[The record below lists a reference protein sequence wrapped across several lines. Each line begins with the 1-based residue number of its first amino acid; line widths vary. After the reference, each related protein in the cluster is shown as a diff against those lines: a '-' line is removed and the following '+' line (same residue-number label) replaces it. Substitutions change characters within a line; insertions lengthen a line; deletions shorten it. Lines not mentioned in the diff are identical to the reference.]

1 MVATTLAVKEY
12 EEIETFNLTAASL
25 TDYAYIGYIYGAPQA
40 KYIRVTFTSTTEGQT
55 LKSIRFGTGNGEHWF
70 KDGVVKDVNGN
81 VISGDTVI
89 PEAGLTVVIDIEAS
103 GMALGD
109 IHVHGGGFE
118 GSAGDITM
126 VATTLAKTSYS
137 SLISGLTQ

>member
-1 MVATTLAVKEY
+1 MLNKKSVDDINVKGKKVLVRCD
-12 EEIETFNLTAASL
+12 FNVPL
-25 TDYAYIGYIYGAPQA
+25 
-40 KYIRVTFTSTTEGQT
+40 
-55 LKSIRFGTGNGEHWF
+55 

-109 IHVHGGGFE
+109 IHVHGGGGADFMDATPEAFE
-118 GSAGDITM
+118 TAVKSHLKHGTTTM
-126 VATTLAKTSYS
+126 LATADYLWDFDELMKSIKK
-137 SLISGLTQ
+137 LRLLELFRQHKLC